1 MADIELKTLLGRLNR
16 TSTKALEAAAGWCV
30 SRGNYEISVEHLLHE
45 LVQHGGSDVAL
56 IVAHYEVD
64 AAKLKR
70 GLLEVLEDQRTGNP
84 GRPVFSP
91 LLVEWFQ
98 QAWLLGSLDHDLAE
112 IRSGALLRA
121 LLGNLARFGNG
132 DYLELLE
139 KIPRDELKKDL
150 LQIGARGEEAA
161 TANARAETPSAKS
174 GEGGATAPRSDGMLG
189 KYTIDFTAQARAGR
203 IDPVFGRDNEIR
215 QFIDVLARR
224 RKNNPIVVGEAGVGK
239 TAVIE
244 GLAMRV
250 VEGDVPDILKNVRI
264 VGLDIGLLQAG
275 ASVKGEFE
283 TRLKGVIEEIKSS
296 PTPIILF
303 IDEAHTLI
311 GAGGQA
317 GTGDAANLLKPAL
330 ARGELRTIAATT
342 WSEYKKYIEKDP
354 ALARR
359 FQLVKIEEPSVEV
372 TAGMLRGLKSRFESA
387 HGVIIRDDAVV
398 TAAELGSRYISGR
411 QHPDK
416 GVDLIDTAAA
426 RVKIAL
432 ATKPGALEIIERTI
446 QAFEREL
453 SALERD
459 RGQGVAGLDERIT
472 AIGTSLVERR
482 AAQAELSARWLTE
495 KAAAEAVLAI
505 RAKLFP
511 PEPAKA
517 PLAPT
522 PAAAKPGAAAKPV
535 PAPAAAPAKLSAA
548 DEAKLRQDL
557 VAAGAA
563 LSALQGKDPLVP
575 IEVTP
580 DVIARVVSDWTGIPI
595 GKMVSDQAAAL
606 LDMERVLGERIKG
619 QDHALATIA
628 TRVRAAKAGLKPPE
642 QPMGIFLLVGPSGV
656 GKTETALGIA
666 DLMFGGERFMTTI
679 NMSEFME
686 KHSVSKLIGSPPGY
700 VGYGEGGM
708 LTEAVRQRPYSVVLL
723 DECEKADPEVL
734 NLFYQVFDKGILNDG
749 EGRGVDFK
757 DTVMFLTSNLATDL
771 ITEAT
776 RDGKRPDMDKLVEHI
791 RPALSR
797 HFKPALL
804 ARMTIVPYFAIPAEA
819 MRGIT
824 ELKLGRLRKR
834 LMETHKLAL
843 EVSPAV
849 IDGIVARCTEVETG
863 ARNVD
868 HIISGTLLPRISSE
882 ILGLMSS
889 GGRADSLK
897 IDVDGKGGFAFSFT
911 SAGSSAAASAP
922 AGSGQA
928 G

>member
-1 MADIELKTLLGRLNR
+1 MADIDLKILLARLNR
-16 TSTKALEAAAGWCV
+16 ICTKALEAAAGWCV
-30 SRGNYEISVEHLLHE
+30 SRGNYEITVEHLLHE
-45 LVQHGGSDVAL
+45 LLQAQGSDVPL
-56 IVAHYEVD
+56 IIAHFD
-64 AAKLKR
+64 IDNTRLKR
-70 GLLEVLEDQRTGNP
+70 GLLEVLEDQRTGNT

-91 LLVEWFQ
+91 ILLEWFQ
-98 QAWLLGSLDHDLAE
+98 QSWLLASLDHGLAE
-112 IRSGALLRA
+112 IRSGVLLRG

-132 DYLELLE
+132 DYLELLG
-139 KIPRDELKKDL
+139 KISRSDLKKDFSE
-150 LQIGARGEEAA
+150 ICSRSDEVA
-161 TANARAETPSAKS
+161 TASATRASPDAASGKPGVASAPK
-174 GEGGATAPRSDGMLG
+174 ADGNLG
-189 KYTIDFTAQARAGR
+189 KYTIDFTALARDGK
-203 IDPVFGRDNEIR
+203 IDPVFGRDLEIR

-224 RKNNPIVVGEAGVGK
+224 RKNNPIAVGEAGVGK
-239 TAVIE
+239 TAVVE

-250 VEGDVPDILKNVRI
+250 VEGDVPDVLKNVKI

-283 TRLKGVIEEIKSS
+283 SRLKGVIEEIKSS

-359 FQLVKIEEPSVEV
+359 FQLVKLDEPSAEV
-372 TAGMLRGLKSRFESA
+372 AAGMLRGVKSRFEAA

-398 TAAELGSRYISGR
+398 AAAELGSRYINGR

-432 ATKPGALEIIERTI
+432 ATKPGALEAIERR
-446 QAFEREL
+446 QQSLEREL
-453 SALERD
+453 SALQRD
-459 RGQGVAGLDERIT
+459 RTQGVGSLDERIV
-472 AIGTSLVERR
+472 AIEKGLVDAAAER
-482 AAQAELSARWLTE
+482 EVLSARWLKE
-495 KAAAEAVLAI
+495 KAAAEAVLAV

-511 PEPAKA
+511 AEPKD
-517 PLAPT
+517 PK
-522 PAAAKPGAAAKPV
+522 AAKPAKPGPAEETKLRAELATAAA
-535 PAPAAAPAKLSAA
+535 
-548 DEAKLRQDL
+548 
-557 VAAGAA
+557 A
-563 LSALQGKDPLVP
+563 LAALQGKDPLVP

-580 DVIARVVSDWTGIPI
+580 DVIARVISDWTGIPL

-619 QDHALATIA
+619 QDHALAILATTI
-628 TRVRAAKAGLKPPE
+628 RASKAGLKAPE
-642 QPMGIFLLVGPSGV
+642 QPMGVFLLVGPSGV

-686 KHSVSKLIGSPPGY
+686 KHSVSRLIGSPPGY

-723 DECEKADPEVL
+723 DECEKADPEVM
-734 NLFYQVFDKGILNDG
+734 NLFYQVFDKGQLNDG
-749 EGRGVDFK
+749 EGRAVDFK
-757 DTVMFLTSNLATDL
+757 DTVVLMTSNLATDL

-776 RDGKRPDMDKLVEHI
+776 RDGKRPSMDELVAHI

-797 HFKPALL
+797 HLKPALL
-804 ARMTIVPYFAIPAEA
+804 ARMTIVPYYAIPLSA
-819 MRGIT
+819 MAGIV

-834 LMETHKLAL
+834 LKESHKMDLVVAP
-843 EVSPAV
+843 VV
-849 IDGIVARCTEVETG
+849 ITAIAGRCTEVETG
-863 ARNVD
+863 ARNID
-868 HIISGTLLPRISSE
+868 HILAGTLLPQISTALLSRMASGTPPKALS
-882 ILGLMSS
+882 LGV
-889 GGRADSLK
+889 GT
-897 IDVDGKGGFAFSFT
+897 DGAFTLSFT
-911 SAGSSAAASAP
+911 EG
-922 AGSGQA
+922 
-928 G
+928 

>member
-16 TSTKALEAAAGWCV
+16 TCTRALEAAAGWCV
-30 SRGNYEISVEHLLHE
+30 SRGNYEIAVEHLLHE
-45 LVQHGGSDVAL
+45 LVQHGGCDVPL
-56 IVAHYEVD
+56 IIAHYEID

-70 GLLEVLEDQRTGNP
+70 GLLDVLEDQRVGNQ

-91 LLVEWFQ
+91 LLLEWFQ
-98 QAWLLGSLDHDLAE
+98 QAWLLASLDHDLAE
-112 IRSGALLRA
+112 MRSGVLLRA
-121 LLGNLARFGNG
+121 LLGNLSRFGNG

-139 KIPRDELKKDL
+139 KIPRTELKKDL
-150 LQIGARGEEAA
+150 LQICSRGEEAA
-161 TANARAETPSAKS
+161 TPTSRAESPAKS
-174 GEGGATAPRSDGMLG
+174 ADGAPAAPRNDGHLG
-189 KYTIDFTAQARAGR
+189 KYTIDFTAQARAGK
-203 IDPVFGRDNEIR
+203 IDPVFGRDMEIR

-224 RKNNPIVVGEAGVGK
+224 RKNNPIAVGEAGVGK
-239 TAVIE
+239 TAVVE

-250 VEGDVPDILKNVRI
+250 VEGDVPDILKNVKI

-296 PTPIILF
+296 PIPIILF

-359 FQLVKIEEPSVEV
+359 FQLVKLEEPSVEV
-372 TAGMLRGLKSRFESA
+372 TAGMLRGLKSRFEAA

-432 ATKPGALEIIERTI
+432 ATKPGTLEIIERGI
-446 QAFEREL
+446 QALEREL
-453 SALERD
+453 AALQRD
-459 RGQGVAGLDERIT
+459 RGQGVVSLDERIVE
-472 AIGTSLVERR
+472 IEKSLVEQRV
-482 AAQAELSARWLTE
+482 AQAELAQRWQKE
-495 KAAAEAVLAI
+495 KTAAEAVLAI

-511 PEPAKA
+511 PEASKLPPAKPA
-517 PLAPT
+517 VDAKGAATAKPASETP
-522 PAAAKPGAAAKPV
+522 PAAAAKTV
-535 PAPAAAPAKLSAA
+535 TLSPAE
-548 DEAKLRQDL
+548 EAKLRLDL
-557 VAAGAA
+557 VAASAA
-563 LSALQGKDPLVP
+563 LAEIQGKDPMVP

-580 DVIARVVSDWTGIPI
+580 DVVARVVSDWTGIPI
-595 GKMVSDQAAAL
+595 GKMVSDQASAL

-619 QDHALATIA
+619 QDHALLTIA
-628 TRVRAAKAGLKPPE
+628 TRIRAAKAGLKAPE

-776 RDGKRPDMDKLVEHI
+776 RGGKRPDMDALVEHI

-804 ARMTIVPYFAIPAEA
+804 ARMTIIPYFAIPAEA
-819 MRGIT
+819 MKGIT

-834 LMETHKLAL
+834 LQETHRIAL
-843 EVSPAV
+843 EVSSAV

-889 GGRADSLK
+889 GGRADRLK
-897 IDVDGKGGFAFSFT
+897 IDVDEKGGFTFT
-911 SAGSSAAASAP
+911 FAGGSVSAGGK
-922 AGSGQA
+922 AGA
-928 G
+928 